1 MLLKLEFL
9 LGLEG
14 GRIEISTPVL
24 FCFFVVVFFG
34 GGWGLRCSAH
44 ASPRAGIISLSLGTK
59 IEMLSSRLRR

>member
-9 LGLEG
+9 LGPEG

-24 FCFFVVVFFG
+24 FLFFVFFVW
-34 GGWGLRCSAH
+34 GWGARCSAH

-59 IEMLSSRLRR
+59 VEMLSSRLRR